1 MRTFIA
7 VDLDPAIKSVLL
19 DFIRRLKKIGEPKVG
34 WAKENGMHLTLKFL
48 GEIDEDQAVRVKE
61 CVTSVAGKV
70 AAFPLKIRGTGFFP
84 QNARHPRVLW
94 VGTSAEPVLRELQ
107 RELELRLAALGFPRE
122 ERAFHPHLTLGRV
135 KSPGGL
141 PDVISELE
149 RNASTEF
156 GEMTV
161 RKITLFRSTLKP
173 TGAEY
178 SILEEGRL
186 K

>member
-7 VDLDPAIKSVLL
+7 IDLDPAIKSVLS
-19 DFIRRLKKIGEPKVG
+19 DFIRRLKKMGAPAVG
-34 WAKENGMHLTLKFL
+34 WAKESGMHITLKFL
-48 GEIDEDQAVRVKE
+48 GDIDEDQAVPVKDGL
-61 CVTSVAGKV
+61 TTVAGTF
-70 AAFPLKIRGTGFFP
+70 AAFSLKIRGTGFFP
-84 QNARHPRVLW
+84 LNARHPRVLW
-94 VGTSAEPVLRELQ
+94 VGTSVEPVLNELQ
-107 RELELRLAALGFPRE
+107 KEMESRLAALGFPRE

-135 KSPGGL
+135 KAPGGL
-141 PDVISELE
+141 HDIVTEFN
-149 RNASTEF
+149 RNAHTEF

-161 RKITLFRSTLKP
+161 RKITLFKSTLKP

>member
-7 VDLDPAIKSVLL
+7 VDLDPAIKSVLA
-19 DFIRRLKKIGEPKVG
+19 DFIRRLKKMGAANVG
-34 WAKENGMHLTLKFL
+34 WAKDSGMHITLKFL
-48 GEIDEDQAVRVKE
+48 GEIDEDQAVRAKD
-61 CVTSVAGKV
+61 CVMSVAGTV

-84 QNARHPRVLW
+84 PNARNPRVLW
-94 VGTSAEPVLRELQ
+94 IGTSVEPVLHELQ
-107 RELELRLAALGFPRE
+107 GELESRLAALGLPRE

-141 PDVISELE
+141 HDVVAELN
-149 RNASTEF
+149 RNAHTEF

-161 RKITLFRSTLKP
+161 RKITLFKSTLKP